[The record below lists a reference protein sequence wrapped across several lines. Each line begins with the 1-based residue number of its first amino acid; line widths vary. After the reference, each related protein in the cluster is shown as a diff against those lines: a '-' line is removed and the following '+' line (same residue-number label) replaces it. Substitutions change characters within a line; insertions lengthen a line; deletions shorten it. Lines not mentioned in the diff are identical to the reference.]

1 MKIAIVSNCQGDG
14 LSKCL
19 MAMNGTLD
27 VEFVVITKLWDGSV
41 QLGDL
46 LRDYDLVL
54 AQKMIEPHVAPEYA
68 HKVHYFPS
76 FAFPAFHPDMTYVR
90 GTRPDGKVDTV
101 YTPMIHYNSAIVL
114 HGYLRGLSVDEIVA
128 SFRHETFS
136 RLGYLDAWPAA
147 KAAFLQEADEIG
159 LPLSDRFDNWAKSG
173 CFMYSFNHPSIDV
186 IADVCADLLV
196 KLGIE
201 IHSRNAARYVV
212 DDLRTMPV
220 WPIYPEIAESLGLSG
235 DYAFKR
241 HDPHG
246 TISLRQFVEESVAS
260 YAEFERDT
268 LEPLNFRLDEYDRLL
283 GFTAT
288 GERIDPQGVVKRAP
302 GKGNPYRGL
311 PDFHFWKR
319 AVAEPAMQDVDPVSP
334 PRFTVARK
342 QKVATAGSCFAQH
355 IARTLSANGFNYLVS
370 ETAPPELDAAQAH
383 ARNFGVFSA
392 RYGNVYTARQ
402 LLQLIQRV
410 NGNFVPAEQHWV
422 RDDGRL
428 VDPFRPQIEPEGFA
442 DLDALTRSRDVHF
455 AAVKAMFEQMDVFV
469 FTLGLTEGWRSR
481 EDGAVYPLA
490 PGVAGGSMDPER
502 YEFVNFTA
510 GEVVADVQAS
520 LDLLRAIN
528 PAAKVIL
535 TVSPVP
541 LIATF
546 EPRHVLTSTTYSKS
560 VLRVAADEIRAANA
574 HVEYFPSYEIIT
586 GAFTRGAYFEDD
598 LRSVKEAGVAHVM
611 RLFLTHYM
619 TSDEA
624 ASGAAAR
631 AHRELASIVC
641 DEEAIA
647 NFQAG

>member
-1 MKIAIVSNCQGDG
+1 M
-14 LSKCL
+14 
-19 MAMNGTLD
+19 
-27 VEFVVITKLWDGSV
+27 
-41 QLGDL
+41 
-46 LRDYDLVL
+46 
-54 AQKMIEPHVAPEYA
+54 
-68 HKVHYFPS
+68 
-76 FAFPAFHPDMTYVR
+76 
-90 GTRPDGKVDTV
+90 
-101 YTPMIHYNSAIVL
+101 
-114 HGYLRGLSVDEIVA
+114 
-128 SFRHETFS
+128 
-136 RLGYLDAWPAA
+136 
-147 KAAFLQEADEIG
+147 
-159 LPLSDRFDNWAKSG
+159 
-173 CFMYSFNHPSIDV
+173 
-186 IADVCADLLV
+186 
-196 KLGIE
+196 
-201 IHSRNAARYVV
+201 
-212 DDLRTMPV
+212 
-220 WPIYPEIAESLGLSG
+220 
-235 DYAFKR
+235 
-241 HDPHG
+241 
-246 TISLRQFVEESVAS
+246 
-260 YAEFERDT
+260 
-268 LEPLNFRLDEYDRLL
+268 
-283 GFTAT
+283 
-288 GERIDPQGVVKRAP
+288 DPQGAVKRAP

-334 PRFTVARK
+334 PRFTVARE

-410 NGNFVPAEQHWV
+410 NGNFVPVEQHWV

-619 TSDEA
+619 TSEEA

>member
-1 MKIAIVSNCQGDG
+1 MKIAIVSNCQGEG

-19 MAMNGTLD
+19 MAMNATLD

-54 AQKMIEPHVAPEYA
+54 AQKMIEPHIPSEYA

-90 GTRPDGKVDTV
+90 GTRLDGKVDTV
-101 YTPMIHYNSAIVL
+101 YTPMVHYNSAIVL
-114 HGYLRGLSVDEIVA
+114 HGYVRGLSVDEIVA
-128 SFRHETFS
+128 SFGRETFS
-136 RLGYLDAWPAA
+136 RLGYLDAWPTA

-173 CFMYSFNHPSIDV
+173 CFMYSFNHPSIHV
-186 IADVCADLLV
+186 IADVCADLLT

-201 IHSRNAARYVV
+201 IQSRNAARYVV

-246 TISLRQFVEESVAS
+246 TISLRQFVEESLAL
-260 YAEFERDT
+260 YAEFQRDT
-268 LEPLNFRLDEYDRLL
+268 LEPLNFRLEEYDRLL
-283 GFTAT
+283 GFTAS
-288 GERIDPQGVVKRAP
+288 GERIEPQGRVKRAP
-302 GKGNPYRGL
+302 GNDNPYRGL

-319 AVAEPAMQDVDPVSP
+319 AVAEPAMQDVDPVSL
-334 PRFTVARK
+334 PRFTVARE

-370 ETAPPELDAAQAH
+370 ETAPPELDASQAH

-402 LLQLIQRV
+402 LLQLIQRI
-410 NGNFVPAEQHWV
+410 NGDFVPAEQYWM

-428 VDPFRPQIEPEGFA
+428 VDPFRPQIEPDGFA
-442 DLDALTRSRDVHF
+442 DLDELVHARGVHF
-455 AAVKAMFEQMDVFV
+455 AAVRAMLEQMDVLV
-469 FTLGLTEGWRSR
+469 FTLGLTEGWRSK

-510 GEVVADVQAS
+510 GEVVADVQAF
-520 LDLLRAIN
+520 LDLLRVIN
-528 PAAKVIL
+528 PSAKVIL

-586 GAFTRGAYFEDD
+586 GAYTRGAYFEED
-598 LRSVKEAGVAHVM
+598 LRSVKETGVAHVM
-611 RLFLTHYM
+611 RLFLNHYM
-619 TSDEA
+619 TSDDAKPDA
-624 ASGAAAR
+624 AIR
-631 AHRELASIVC
+631 AHRELANIVC

-647 NFQAG
+647 NFQVG